1 MPKRGGVAMSIW
13 IEIIILVII
22 LLAGGYAIKMLEK
35 INSNLNVIRASVVAL
50 DQAIVSES
58 LVGGQLGWLVNQLS
72 DLVPKMSA
80 QLPDV

>member
-50 DQAIVSES
+50 DQAIVSEN